1 MTWIPMITK
10 VSLCNSDLEKPK
22 RAVQD
27 LKWSRILLKLAS
39 TWSLGRLP
47 EERRVKRHLICN
59 RQERVRP
66 TSRHLRQWR
75 QPDRR
80 PLIKDRNN
88 DNSFR
93 DCCFSHFWSFSSLL
107 GLTCSARWTL
117 SVDLLAI
124 RRIQEM
130 EVCLKNDPFL
140 YSLAI
145 WRNLTN
151 VATIAHFN
159 ILPSKTLDVPI
170 LQLDRSLPISKCK
183 SIDNNSGRRWVRNLS
198 RALFCRICKH
208 DSLWFPHDNILFLSF
223 SQSVT

>member
-1 MTWIPMITK
+1 MTWTPMITK

-47 EERRVKRHLICN
+47 EERRVKR
-59 RQERVRP
+59 P
-66 TSRHLRQWR
+66 TSSHLRPWR

-80 PLIKDRNN
+80 PPIKDRNN

-93 DCCFSHFWSFSSLL
+93 DCCFSHFWLHFWSFSSLL
-107 GLTCSARWTL
+107 GLTCSARWTR
-117 SVDLLAI
+117 SADLLAT
-124 RRIQEM
+124 RRIQET

-140 YSLAI
+140 YSQAI

-151 VATIAHFN
+151 WSNNRPFQHSA
-159 ILPSKTLDVPI
+159 
-170 LQLDRSLPISKCK
+170 LQNFGCT
-183 SIDNNSGRRWVRNLS
+183 NFTVR
-198 RALFCRICKH
+198 
-208 DSLWFPHDNILFLSF
+208 
-223 SQSVT
+223 

>member
-1 MTWIPMITK
+1 MTWSPMITK

-47 EERRVKRHLICN
+47 EERRVKRHPICN

-66 TSRHLRQWR
+66 TSRHLRPWR

-80 PLIKDRNN
+80 PPIKDRNN

-93 DCCFSHFWSFSSLL
+93 DCCFSHFWSFLSLL
-107 GLTCSARWTL
+107 GLICSARWTR
-117 SVDLLAI
+117 SADLLAT
-124 RRIQEM
+124 RRIQET

-145 WRNLTN
+145 WRYLTN

-159 ILPSKTLDVPI
+159 ILPSKTLGVPI
-170 LQLDRSLPISKCK
+170 LQLDRSLPIAMLVQ
-183 SIDNNSGRRWVRNLS
+183 IHW
-198 RALFCRICKH
+198 
-208 DSLWFPHDNILFLSF
+208 
-223 SQSVT
+223 